1 MGRFS
6 ATSALRAT
14 GVSLAYLVVWIGLD
28 LLARGYGWHGAVIPW
43 YPGVAVIFYVFYT
56 FGGRYWPLP
65 IIAEF
70 LRSTLFPATNHMAP
84 LAYMGF
90 GALQSVGYVL
100 AAWVVRGRLR
110 VRLPL
115 VSFRDAS
122 NFCAAMM
129 ITAALM
135 AFPVTGLGFLLGRI
149 PLDQFWNQ
157 AITYWIGDGV
167 ALVAFVPALAMYVTP
182 LVAPRMV
189 HPDAKDDD
197 VPIGPPEQAGLV
209 IILLASLAIGYATV
223 LFGVTADPILYFTFL
238 PLVLIAARGG
248 LRMAIPAIVA
258 ADLLTTAFTFVRPGR
273 LEPLEFQSYIAIS
286 AVAALA
292 VGALVTQYHRRDR
305 RNRLLLY
312 ADPLTGLAN
321 RAGLESWLA
330 DAQLPVTVA
339 TFDIDRKRLT
349 TSGLNRETTDEL
361 LVSIARRLNLVDA
374 ALSARVESDEFA
386 CAFEGIRAEQ
396 DIAKGMFA
404 LFDEPFA
411 VGESEVFLT
420 ISLGIAHAHT
430 PDAVAHVLRDAGLA
444 MYRAKRGGRGEFVVA
459 TPEIAA
465 SEGDTSLIAEL
476 HRAHRDGEFA
486 LFYQPVMKLSDAG
499 QTCVGVEA
507 LLRWEHP
514 TLGLL
519 EPAAFLETLESL
531 RLADRVGRWVLDESC
546 RQLQRWEE
554 RGLVLDAWIN
564 LFPRQ
569 VVDPHLASHV
579 SVAAAQGSVATTRII
594 VEVLEGVVAE
604 NDVHVSQNIRALRDL
619 GVRTAI
625 DDFGT
630 GHSSLSRLREIP
642 ADIMKIDRSFINR
655 SEDDPKAR
663 GVIQA
668 VLQIAGELRYT
679 SLAEGVENEAQLDL
693 LRSQGCQLVQGYYL
707 GRPMRAG
714 DLEAWAATRA
724 VL

>member
-1 MGRFS
+1 M
-6 ATSALRAT
+6 RAA

-28 LLARGYGWHGAVIPW
+28 LLARGYGWRGAVIPW
-43 YPGVAVIFYVFYT
+43 YPGVAVVFYLFYT
-56 FGGRYWPLP
+56 FGARYWPLP

-70 LRSTLFPATNHMAP
+70 LRATLFPATNHQPVVSYMA
-84 LAYMGF
+84 L
-90 GALQSVGYVL
+90 GAIQSIGYVIT
-100 AAWVVRGRLR
+100 AWVVRDKLR

-122 NFCAAMM
+122 NFCASMM
-129 ITAALM
+129 VAPAVMGVVIVVYGML
-135 AFPVTGLGFLLGRI
+135 VGRI
-149 PLDQFWNQ
+149 PLPQFWNQ

-167 ALVAFVPALAMYVTP
+167 ALVAFVPALAMYLTP
-182 LVAPRMV
+182 RVAPWIV
-189 HPDAKDDD
+189 SPDAADDA
-197 VPIGPPEQAGLV
+197 VPVRPAERFGL
-209 IILLASLAIGYATV
+209 IAMLLVSLCIGYATV
-223 LFGVTADPILYFTFL
+223 LYGVTADPILYFTFL

-248 LRMAIPAIVA
+248 LRIAIPAIVGT
-258 ADLLTTAFTFVRPGR
+258 DLLVTGFTYLRPVR
-273 LEPLEFQSYIAIS
+273 LEPLEFQSYVAIS
-286 AVAALA
+286 ALAALA
-292 VGALVTQYHRRDR
+292 VGGLVTQYHRRDR

-321 RAGLESWLA
+321 RAGFEAWLETA
-330 DAQLPVTVA
+330 TLPVTVA
-339 TFDIDRKRLT
+339 MFDIDRKRLT
-349 TSGLNRETTDEL
+349 TSGLNREATDAL
-361 LVSIARRLNLVDA
+361 LVSIARRLHVADA
-374 ALSARVESDEFA
+374 AFTARVETDEFA
-386 CAFEGIRAEQ
+386 CAFEHIVPEA
-396 DIAKGMFA
+396 DVAKTMFG

-411 VGESEVFLT
+411 VGESEVFIS
-420 ISLGIAHAHT
+420 ISLGIAYARSD
-430 PDAVAHVLRDAGLA
+430 DATARILRDAGLA
-444 MYRAKRGGRGEFVVA
+444 MYRAKRGGRGEYVVA

-465 SEGDTSLIAEL
+465 SEGDTSLIADL
-476 HRAHRDGEFA
+476 HRAYRDSEFV
-486 LFYQPVMKLSDAG
+486 LFYQPIVRLTDVG
-499 QTCVGVEA
+499 QRCVGVES

-554 RGLVLDAWIN
+554 RGLLLDAWIN

-569 VVDPHLASHV
+569 VVDPNLASHV
-579 SVAAAQGSVATTRII
+579 SVAAVQGSVAPSRIV

-604 NDVHVSQNIRALRDL
+604 NDAHVAANIRALRDL

-663 GVIQA
+663 GVIHA
-668 VLQIAGELRYT
+668 VLQIAAELRYT
-679 SLAEGVENEAQLDL
+679 PLAEGVENEAQLTL
-693 LRSQGCQLVQGYYL
+693 LRGQGCELVQGYHL
-707 GRPMRAG
+707 ARPMRSA
-714 DLEAWAATRA
+714 DIEAWVA
-724 VL
+724 VHSAI